1 MPVIYA
7 DIHIVPLLLIIINSL
22 AEHCSLHILKQE
34 LQKLFEVLMGQL
46 RQLLGLKSDNLY
58 VGESGT
64 SILLGSERGFTE
76 W

>member
-1 MPVIYA
+1 MP
-7 DIHIVPLLLIIINSL
+7 
-22 AEHCSLHILKQE
+22 ILEQD
-34 LQKLFEVLMGQL
+34 LQMLFEVLMGQL
-46 RQLLGLKSDNLY
+46 RQLLGLKSDKLY

>member
-1 MPVIYA
+1 MPLIYVVIHTA
-7 DIHIVPLLLIIINSL
+7 TLVNFINSL
-22 AEHCSLHILKQE
+22 AEHCSMYILKQE
-34 LQKLFEVLMGQL
+34 LHKVFEVLMGQL
-46 RQLLGLKSDNLY
+46 RQLLGLKSDDLY